1 MEDYVDE
8 HLMVMN
14 KHSFKIKYVHAIDL
28 GYWGNFPQRDPFK
41 CAWFTWDRIK

>member
-28 GYWGNFPQRDPFK
+28 GYWGNFPPK
-41 CAWFTWDRIK
+41 EIPLSVLGSHGIG